1 MIHIVGNIVICN
13 NNMINRNIYKRP
25 EIADNYSSKLHKRK
39 GLCLFDINYIQNNIL
54 KNTKVLDL
62 GCGTGRHLVNLGNTT
77 DITGIDIS
85 PKMIEIANEALKK
98 NKIKAKTIVGDMLEI
113 DSLVKNEIFDT
124 VIMMYHTFGSIVPA
138 RNRILLLNKIK
149 KLLKKDGLLI
159 LHVHNRNH
167 IKNLKF
173 LFNNYFNNKFE
184 TGDKLIHAGE
194 LKGAVMHFFSA
205 REIKKIL
212 NSAGF
217 KIVEFINMDIPNEE
231 KQIKGFKKYFYSGGF
246 IIKAQKSNE

>member
-13 NNMINRNIYKRP
+13 NMINRNIYKRP
-25 EIADNYSSKLHKRK
+25 DIADNYSSKLHKRK
-39 GLCLFDINYIQNNIL
+39 GLCLFDMNYIQKNIL

-62 GCGTGRHLVNLGNTT
+62 GCGTGRHLVSFGNATN
-77 DITGIDIS
+77 ITGIDIS
-85 PKMIEIANEALKK
+85 PKMIEIANKALKK
-98 NKIKAKTIVGDMLEI
+98 NNIKVKTIVGDMLEI
-113 DSLVKNEIFDT
+113 DSLIKNEIFDT
-124 VIMMYHTFGSIVPA
+124 AIMMYHTFGSIVPA

-149 KLLKKDGLLI
+149 KLLKKDGLLL

-173 LFNNYFNNKFE
+173 LFNDYFNNKFE
-184 TGDKLIHAGE
+184 TGDKLIRSGE
-194 LKGAVMHFFSA
+194 LKGAVIHFFSE

-212 NSAGF
+212 NSVGF
-217 KIVEFINMDIPNEE
+217 EIVEFINMDFPNEE

-246 IIKAQKSNE
+246 IIKAQKNNKL

>member
-1 MIHIVGNIVICN
+1 MIHIVGNIVIY
-13 NNMINRNIYKRP
+13 NNMINKNIYKRP
-25 EIADNYSSKLHKRK
+25 EIADNYLSKLHKRE
-39 GLCLFDINYIQNNIL
+39 GLCLFDANYIRKNIL

-62 GCGTGRHLVNLGNTT
+62 GCGTGRHLVNFGNTT
-77 DITGIDIS
+77 DMTGIDIS
-85 PKMIEIANEALKK
+85 PKMIEIANETLRK
-98 NKIKAKTIVGDMLEI
+98 NNIKVKTIVGDMLEI
-113 DSLVKNEIFDT
+113 DNLIKNEIFDA

-149 KLLKKDGLLI
+149 KLLKKEGLLI

-173 LFNNYFNNKFE
+173 LFNNCFNNKFE
-184 TGDKLIHAGE
+184 AGDKLIQAGE
-194 LKGAVMHFFSA
+194 LKGAVMHFFSE

-212 NSAGF
+212 NSSGF
-217 KIVEFINMDIPNEE
+217 KIVEFINMDLPNEE

-246 IIKAQKSNE
+246 IIKAQKSSEL